1 MEPVLTVERLSVV
14 FNTSRGTVKALRDVE
29 LCVPAGRVVAVVGES
44 GCGKSSLVAAI
55 LGLLAANGRICAGR
69 IVFEGRNLLELSETE
84 LEALRGNRL
93 SVVFQ
98 DPMTALNPV
107 LSVGRQLTDIQFRR
121 PISVAEKRKRAASF
135 VERVGIPDAQARLR
149 HYPHEFSGGMRQRI
163 AIAMAIMAEPALL
176 IADEPTTALDATL
189 EIEIIEL
196 LKGLQRDA
204 GCSLLLISHHLGLVA
219 EIADDVVVMYAGEV
233 VEQGSVHDVFVHP
246 RHPYTQMLLACD
258 PAQIATPSRRLPTIP
273 GKLPN
278 LVDLPPGCTF
288 AARCPFAFDACKR
301 ERPRLSPVGKNH
313 CAACH
318 LSAPAINV

>member
-14 FNTSRGTVKALRDVE
+14 FNTSRGAVKALRDVE

-44 GCGKSSLVAAI
+44 GCGKSSLVASI

-69 IVFEGRNLLELSETE
+69 IVFEGRNLLELSEME

-98 DPMTALNPV
+98 DHMTALNPV
-107 LSVGRQLTDIQFRR
+107 LSVGRQMTDIQFRR
-121 PISVAEKRKRAASF
+121 PVPLTEKRTRAASF
-135 VERVGIPDAQARLR
+135 LARVGIPDAQERLR
-149 HYPHEFSGGMRQRI
+149 HFPHEFSGGMRQRI
-163 AIAMAIMAEPALL
+163 AIAMAIMVEPALL

-196 LKGLQRDA
+196 LKSLQGDA

-219 EIADDVVVMYAGEV
+219 QVADDVVVMYAGEV
-233 VEQGSVHDVFVHP
+233 VEQGSVQDVFAYP

-258 PAQIATPSRRLPTIP
+258 PARIATPSRRLPTIP
-273 GKLPN
+273 GKLPD
-278 LVDLPPGCTF
+278 LVDLPSGCTF
-288 AARCPFAFDACKR
+288 NPRCPFAFDACKHR
-301 ERPRLSPVGKNH
+301 RPQLSPVGKNH

-318 LSAPAINV
+318 LLAAATSG